1 MDTFL
6 EKKGVSKCVC
16 IRCQMCF
23 EGRENRRKGERRK
36 VDAGKSL
43 EEIDRL
49 TVKRLSL
56 NGRALGGIFPLCAFL
71 YFVLPCISQVF

>member
-1 MDTFL
+1 ML
-6 EKKGVSKCVC
+6 SREKWKEYVSGYLLGKKKKGVSKCVC

-43 EEIDRL
+43 EEIERL
-49 TVKRLSL
+49 L
-56 NGRALGGIFPLCAFL
+56 NGYL
-71 YFVLPCISQVF
+71 